1 MMKETAIKTIL
12 TVALAALAAYF
23 QQLVVPITVLIIMMI
38 FDYVSGMASAWVTKE
53 LSSRIGAMG
62 IVKKVCYLLVVAV
75 GMVVD
80 YIIQAVSTP
89 LGLELAGYSIF
100 GLLVIVWLTLNE
112 LISILENMKEI
123 GVPLPGFLLKI
134 VDKLKSQTET
144 KSGSLSQTLVWKPLD
159 NDSVASYINLLSV
172 LGIELEDIST
182 TALEELATQRLKIPL
197 SGAETK
203 ASIISL
209 IRAVLEKEDSNSL
222 LFIFP

>member
-1 MMKETAIKTIL
+1 MGRNSMMKETAIKTIL

-209 IRAVLEKEDSNSL
+209 IRAVLEKEDSNK
-222 LFIFP
+222 

>member
-1 MMKETAIKTIL
+1 MKETAIKTII
-12 TVALAALAAYF
+12 TAALAALAAYF
-23 QQLVVPITVLIIMMI
+23 RLLLVPLTVLIIMMI

-80 YIIQAVSTP
+80 YIIQAVGTP

-100 GLLVIVWLTLNE
+100 GLLVIVWLILNE

-123 GVPLPGFLLKI
+123 GVPLPGFLLKM
-134 VDKLKSQTET
+134 VDKLKSQTEAQ
-144 KSGSLSQTLVWKPLD
+144 SSSLSQALISRPMD
-159 NDSVASYINLLSV
+159 RDSMASYITAINAI
-172 LGIELEDIST
+172 GIELEDIST
-182 TALEELATQRLKIPL
+182 SALEELATQRLKIPL

-209 IRAVLEKEDSNSL
+209 IRAVLEKEDSNK
-222 LFIFP
+222 

>member
-1 MMKETAIKTIL
+1 LFPK
-12 TVALAALAAYF
+12 Y
-23 QQLVVPITVLIIMMI
+23 P
-38 FDYVSGMASAWVTKE
+38 
-53 LSSRIGAMG
+53 
-62 IVKKVCYLLVVAV
+62 
-75 GMVVD
+75 
-80 YIIQAVSTP
+80 IQAVSTP

-197 SGAETK
+197 TGMETK
-203 ASIISL
+203 SVIIAL
-209 IRAVLEKEDSNSL
+209 IRDLIEKGVIL
-222 LFIFP
+222 

>member
-80 YIIQAVSTP
+80 YIIQAVGTP

-100 GLLVIVWLTLNE
+100 GLLVIVWLILNE

-144 KSGSLSQTLVWKPLD
+144 KSGSLSQTLFSKPLD
-159 NDSVASYINLLSV
+159 NNLVASYITLLSV
-172 LGIELEDIST
+172 LGIKLEDIST

-203 ASIISL
+203 ASLISL
-209 IRAVLEKEDSNSL
+209 IRAVLEKEDSNK
-222 LFIFP
+222 

>member
-1 MMKETAIKTIL
+1 MKETAIKTII
-12 TVALAALAAYF
+12 TAALAALAAYF
-23 QQLVVPITVLIIMMI
+23 RLLLVPLTVLIIMMI

-209 IRAVLEKEDSNSL
+209 IRAVLEKEDSNK
-222 LFIFP
+222 

>member
-1 MMKETAIKTIL
+1 MKETAIKTIL

-209 IRAVLEKEDSNSL
+209 IRAVLEKEDSNK
-222 LFIFP
+222 

>member
-1 MMKETAIKTIL
+1 MKETAIKTIL

-80 YIIQAVSTP
+80 YIIQAVGTP

-209 IRAVLEKEDSNSL
+209 IRAVLEKEDSNK
-222 LFIFP
+222 

>member
-23 QQLVVPITVLIIMMI
+23 QQLVVPITVLVIMMI
-38 FDYVSGMASAWVTKE
+38 FDYVSGMAAAWVTKK
-53 LSSRIGAMG
+53 LSSRIGIIG

-80 YIIQAVSTP
+80 YIIQAVGTP

-100 GLLVIVWLTLNE
+100 GLLVIVWLILNE
-112 LISILENMKEI
+112 LISILENLNEI
-123 GVPLPGFLLKI
+123 GVPLPSFLLII
-134 VDKLKSQTET
+134 VSKLMSQTEAQ
-144 KSGSLSQTLVWKPLD
+144 SGSLSQALISKPLD
-159 NDSVASYINLLSV
+159 RDSAASYINILSV
-172 LGIELEDIST
+172 LGIELEDISV
-182 TALEELATQRLKIPL
+182 TALEELATQRLKITL

-209 IRAVLEKEDSNSL
+209 IRAVLEKEDSNK
-222 LFIFP
+222 

>member
-209 IRAVLEKEDSNSL
+209 IRAVLEKEDSNK
-222 LFIFP
+222 

>member
-1 MMKETAIKTIL
+1 MKETAIKTIL

-159 NDSVASYINLLSV
+159 NSSVASYINLLSA

-209 IRAVLEKEDSNSL
+209 IRAVLEKEDSNK
-222 LFIFP
+222 

>member
-112 LISILENMKEI
+112 LISILENMKD
-123 GVPLPGFLLKI
+123 GVLSLK
-134 VDKLKSQTET
+134 
-144 KSGSLSQTLVWKPLD
+144 
-159 NDSVASYINLLSV
+159 
-172 LGIELEDIST
+172 
-182 TALEELATQRLKIPL
+182 
-197 SGAETK
+197 
-203 ASIISL
+203 
-209 IRAVLEKEDSNSL
+209 
-222 LFIFP
+222 

>member
-1 MMKETAIKTIL
+1 MKETAIKTIL

-159 NDSVASYINLLSV
+159 NSSVARYINLLSA

-182 TALEELATQRLKIPL
+182 TALVELATQRLKIPL

-209 IRAVLEKEDSNSL
+209 IRAVLEKEDSNK
-222 LFIFP
+222 

>member
-209 IRAVLEKEDSNSL
+209 IRAVLEKEDSNN
-222 LFIFP
+222 

>member
-1 MMKETAIKTIL
+1 
-12 TVALAALAAYF
+12 
-23 QQLVVPITVLIIMMI
+23 
-38 FDYVSGMASAWVTKE
+38 
-53 LSSRIGAMG
+53 
-62 IVKKVCYLLVVAV
+62 
-75 GMVVD
+75 MVVD

-209 IRAVLEKEDSNSL
+209 IRAVLEKEDSNK
-222 LFIFP
+222 